1 MTERLSCTRFEE
13 AISARVDG
21 EDPGLADEVIDAH
34 LARCQRCAAFAG
46 AASEHH
52 RRLRVRAAGP
62 VPDLTQQVLSAIP
75 PGPPPRAPV
84 VIAGHAIRTRTAI
97 TATVAA
103 VALVLGGVLV
113 GTRLAGSGGSNG
125 LVSVQQVGGSTQASS
140 RYPGATVLPISVRKP
155 DLTLTDT
162 AGQPYNLAA
171 ATSGKVT
178 LVYFGYTHCP
188 DVCPINMALSA
199 EALQRMSSSQRSAV
213 TVVFVTTDPARDTP
227 SVMRAWLDHFNANFV
242 GLTGSPAQIQQAE
255 QAVGMPLS
263 YAEAAPPGTPGGGYE
278 IVHAGYTLVYS
289 QDNVAHLQVDN
300 TENPTAYAT
309 TLEHVLAHG
318 FQT

>member
-1 MTERLSCTRFEE
+1 LTERLSCTRFEE

-21 EDPGLADEVIDAH
+21 EDPQLADEVIDAH
-34 LARCQRCAAFAG
+34 LARCQRCAAFA
-46 AASEHH
+46 AAADEHH

-75 PGPPPRAPV
+75 PGPAPRAPLI
-84 VIAGHAIRTRTAI
+84 IAGRVIHTRIAM
-97 TATVAA
+97 AAA
-103 VALVLGGVLV
+103 VAVVVVALGGFLV
-113 GTRLAGSGGSNG
+113 GNQLTRSGSGSS
-125 LVSVQQVGGSTQASS
+125 VASVQQVAGSTQASP
-140 RYPGATVLPISVRKP
+140 RYPGATVLPVTVNKP

-162 AGQPYNLAA
+162 SGQPYNLAA
-171 ATSGKVT
+171 STAGRVT

-199 EALQRMSSSQRSAV
+199 EALQRMPARERSAV

-227 SVMRAWLDHFNANFV
+227 PVLRAWLDHFNSNFV
-242 GLTGSPAQIQQAE
+242 GLTGSMAQIQQAE
-255 QAVGMPLS
+255 QAIGMPLS
-263 YAEAAPPGTPGGGYE
+263 YADAAPPGTPGGGYE

-289 QDNVAHLQVDN
+289 QDNVAHLQLDD
-300 TENPTAYAT
+300 TETPAAYAT